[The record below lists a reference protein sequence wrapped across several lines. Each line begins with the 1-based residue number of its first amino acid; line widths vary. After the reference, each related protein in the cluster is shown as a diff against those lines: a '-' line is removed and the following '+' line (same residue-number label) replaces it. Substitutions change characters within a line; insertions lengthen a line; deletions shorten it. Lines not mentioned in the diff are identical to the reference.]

1 MGLMV
6 LVFIWG
12 LAEATFFFI
21 IPDVILTFIAIH
33 GFTIGFT
40 SSLYALAGAMIGGV
54 IMYVWSYKQRTTAMR
69 FVESIPSIQGKMMK
83 DVECSLKQ
91 NGLIAMILGPIRG
104 IPYKVYAIYAP
115 YTGIGMIKF
124 LIASIPARF
133 IRFFLTS
140 MLAWF
145 LSVVLFPDLIMWLK
159 YAVWAVAWII
169 VYVIYFSIHPWKG
182 KK

>member
-1 MGLMV
+1 MGLM
-6 LVFIWG
+6 LLAFIWG

-33 GFTIGFT
+33 GFKVGLNG
-40 SSLYALAGAMIGGV
+40 SLLALAGAMIGGT
-54 IMYVWSYKQRTTAMR
+54 IMYMWSVKQLTSAQR
-69 FVESIPSIQGKMMK
+69 FVEGIPAIQGKMMK
-83 DVECSLKQ
+83 DVEASLLHK
-91 NGLIAMILGPIRG
+91 GLIAMILGPIRG

-115 YTGIGMIKF
+115 HTGIGFIKF

-140 MLAWF
+140 LIAWLLA
-145 LSVVLFPDLIMWLK
+145 VVVFPDLAMWLK
-159 YAVWAVAWII
+159 YAVWAVVWII

-182 KK
+182 RK